1 MGRYRGKASL
11 AGLAYFLKGEFNVN
25 NLKIVIYS
33 ITEVK
38 KVKMREEKRRDMA
51 KVAKKM
57 FERKMTNVAI
67 SRSKRIMTI

>member
-1 MGRYRGKASL
+1 MTFIKKFTRKLGDYAGECSGKQVLRGSL
-11 AGLAYFLKGEFNVN
+11 IFLNSELNVN

-51 KVAKKM
+51 KVLY
-57 FERKMTNVAI
+57 
-67 SRSKRIMTI
+67 